1 MHITHT
7 NYKTGLVKLRI
18 TDLDDLWYLSHL
30 IDPGDFVKGFTTRK
44 IKIGD
49 GDNAKVV
56 RKPVTLKIEVET
68 VDLGS
73 EGISLK
79 INGRIREGPEDIPK
93 DSYHSINLEEG
104 SDFVLEKVNWLEYQK
119 QKLQESA
126 EKKYNYLLCL
136 FDREEVLFALTKK
149 FGYEILVKMKGQ
161 VAKKSKEVSITKDF
175 HQELIKNLET
185 YNERFN
191 PEKIILASPAFYKDI
206 LIKKINQPEL
216 KRKIVLT
223 ITSDVSESAIDEVL
237 KRPELAEV
245 LKSSRTR
252 EEQLLV
258 DHLLS
263 EINKDNLAA
272 YGLVEVQ
279 KAVDAGAVSSLLVT
293 DTFITKQKEKNDYTK
308 IDEMMKQI
316 DSLQGKIHI
325 ISSKHEGGKKLDG
338 LGGIAVILRYILNTK
353 WKS

>member
-1 MHITHT
+1 M
-7 NYKTGLVKLRI
+7 
-18 TDLDDLWYLSHL
+18 
-30 IDPGDFVKGFTTRK
+30 
-44 IKIGD
+44 
-49 GDNAKVV
+49 
-56 RKPVTLKIEVET
+56 
-68 VDLGS
+68 
-73 EGISLK
+73 
-79 INGRIREGPEDIPK
+79 
-93 DSYHSINLEEG
+93 
-104 SDFVLEKVNWLEYQK
+104 
-119 QKLQESA
+119 
-126 EKKYNYLLCL
+126 
-136 FDREEVLFALTKK
+136 
-149 FGYEILVKMKGQ
+149 
-161 VAKKSKEVSITKDF
+161 
-175 HQELIKNLET
+175 
-185 YNERFN
+185 
-191 PEKIILASPAFYKDI
+191 
-206 LIKKINQPEL
+206 
-216 KRKIVLT
+216 
-223 ITSDVSESAIDEVL
+223 

-245 LKSSRTR
+245 LKSSRAR

>member
-7 NYKTGLVKLRI
+7 DYKKGLVKLRI

-30 IDPGDFVKGFTTRK
+30 IDVGDFVKGHTTRK
-44 IKIGD
+44 MKIGD

-68 VDLGS
+68 IDLGNES
-73 EGISLK
+73 NSLR
-79 INGRIREGPEDIPK
+79 INGKIREGPEDIPK
-93 DSYHSINLEEG
+93 DSYHSLNLEEG
-104 SDFVLEKVNWLEYQK
+104 SDFVLEKVKWLEYQK

-149 FGYEILVKMKGQ
+149 FGYEILFKMKGQ
-161 VAKKSKEVSITKDF
+161 VAKKSKEVSIKKDF
-175 HQELIKNLET
+175 HQELIKTLVM
-185 YNERFN
+185 YNDRYK

-216 KRKIVLT
+216 KKKIVLT
-223 ITSDVSESAIDEVL
+223 ITSDVSEQAIDEVL

-245 LKSSRTR
+245 LKSSRAR

-258 DHLLS
+258 DQLLS

-272 YGLVEVQ
+272 YGITEVK
-279 KAVDAGAVSSLLVT
+279 KAVDAGAVSALLVT
-293 DTFITKQKEKNDYTK
+293 DTFITKQKEQGDYTK

-316 DSLQGKIHI
+316 DALQGKIHI

-338 LGGIAVILRYILNTK
+338 LGGIAVILRYRLNF
-353 WKS
+353 S